1 MKYDAFVVGENIRAL
16 RKKRGITLEQ
26 LSEKLEKSVTHLNL
40 IELGNRK
47 VSMGMLFQLMELFD
61 VDANDILGIPV
72 KNDKN
77 FSSVDWE
84 LAQLPEEYG
93 LYLKN
98 AFMEMIHSLPG
109 AMAS

>member
-16 RKKRGITLEQ
+16 RKKRGITLEH

-61 VDANDILGIPV
+61 VDANDILV
-72 KNDKN
+72 
-77 FSSVDWE
+77 
-84 LAQLPEEYG
+84 YG
-93 LYLKN
+93 NLKL
-98 AFMEMIHSLPG
+98 SQ
-109 AMAS
+109 MAH